1 MLPAKNVFLT
11 EIDKG
16 YSSGASNDL
25 NHLQDMYQQNL
36 AAC

>member
-25 NHLQDMYQQNL
+25 NHSQYMY
-36 AAC
+36 